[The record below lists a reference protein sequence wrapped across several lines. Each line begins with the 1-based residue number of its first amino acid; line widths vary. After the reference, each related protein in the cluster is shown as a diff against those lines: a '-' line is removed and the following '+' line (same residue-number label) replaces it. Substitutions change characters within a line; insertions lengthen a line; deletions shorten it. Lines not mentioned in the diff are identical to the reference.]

1 MSLPTASPGVS
12 LPEPRTL
19 QDLAAQHGGRVDS
32 GAAELVITRIASMDA
47 AHVGDLAP
55 LLASRF
61 LSAARASEAALLV
74 DASLAPRVAQG
85 RRWVHE
91 AAAFTLAQLLEA
103 LAPVPPAHRSP
114 EAHIDPLAEVD
125 PTANVAPGAVI
136 LAGAVV
142 GPHARI
148 EPNAV
153 IYGGAVVG
161 ARVIIGA
168 GAVIGR
174 PGFGW
179 APNGAASAGAL
190 APNISASAGALA
202 AAGSAGAPRAARVVR
217 VPQLGGVRIEDD
229 AEIGPLATVDA
240 GTLAPTVIGRGAK
253 LDAHVHV
260 AHNVVVGAHTL
271 VAAQA
276 GFAGSVR
283 VGAGSLVG
291 GQAGVADHVTIG
303 QGARLAAKAG
313 VIGDVPPGG
322 VVAGYPAVDKG
333 RWLRAMA
340 RILGS
345 PNDRAGSKPAQTQRP
360 KR

>member
-1 MSLPTASPGVS
+1 MAHPAAAPAGIA
-12 LPEPRTL
+12 LPEPRSL
-19 QDLAAQHGGRVDS
+19 RDLAAQHGGRIDP
-32 GAAELVITRIASMDA
+32 GAEERVITRIAPIEA
-47 AHVGDLAP
+47 AGAGDLAP
-55 LLASRF
+55 LTAPRF
-61 LSAARASEAALLV
+61 VGAACTSDAALLV
-74 DASLAPRVAQG
+74 DATLAARVPEG

-91 AAAFTLAQLLEA
+91 AAAYTLARLLEA
-103 LAPVPPAHRSP
+103 IAPAQPARRCP

-125 PTANVAPGAVI
+125 PTAHVGPGAVI

-153 IYGGAVVG
+153 IYGGSVIG
-161 ARVIIGA
+161 ARAVIGA

-179 APNGAASAGAL
+179 TPDVHRGG
-190 APNISASAGALA
+190 
-202 AAGSAGAPRAARVVR
+202 VVR
-217 VPQLGGVRIEDD
+217 VPQLGGVRVEED
-229 AEIGPLATVDA
+229 AEVGPLATVDA
-240 GTLAPTVIGRGAK
+240 GTLGPTVIGQGAK

-260 AHNVVVGAHTL
+260 GHNVSVGAHAM

-283 VGAGSLVG
+283 LGAGTLVG

-303 QGARLAAKAG
+303 DGARLAAKAG
-313 VIGDVPPGG
+313 VIGDVPPGAA
-322 VVAGYPAVDKG
+322 VAGYPAVDKG

-340 RILGS
+340 RIFGPS
-345 PNDRAGSKPAQTQRP
+345 RGRADAVQEPTKNRGPR
-360 KR
+360 R